1 MLTAYQTP
9 PLPRSAGPPR
19 RRCRGPPAGRS
30 APPTTRGGG
39 GPFARSAADPGG
51 GRRGRRG
58 AWAGG
63 RAPWGVH
70 SRRHTH
76 GDPMGKL
83 VSSAEQLRQLPY
95 RSGNRRNPS
104 GKRYER
110 GHARGYIWVALSR
123 VRGSTGFPVRLR
135 AIMGAHAETRKGT
148 RARSQKNARDIFTTT
163 IP

>member
-1 MLTAYQTP
+1 MLDAFHAS
-9 PLPRSAGPPR
+9 PLFRFAGSPR
-19 RRCRGPPAGRS
+19 RRCRGPPLGRS
-30 APPTTRGGG
+30 ASPAARGGG
-39 GPFARSAADPGG
+39 GPSARSAAA
-51 GRRGRRG
+51 RG
-58 AWAGG
+58 AGAPGARGPGAGG

-76 GDPMGKL
+76 GDPMGKR
-83 VSSAEQLRQLPY
+83 VSPAEQLCQLPY

-148 RARSQKNARDIFTTT
+148 RARSQKNARDSFTTT